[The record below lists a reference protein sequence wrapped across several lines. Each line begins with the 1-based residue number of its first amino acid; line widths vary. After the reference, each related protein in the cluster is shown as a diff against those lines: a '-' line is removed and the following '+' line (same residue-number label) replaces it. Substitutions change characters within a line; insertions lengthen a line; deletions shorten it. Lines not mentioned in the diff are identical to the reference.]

1 MGNKSMKHPPLE
13 TRRQAVSAVICAYPG
28 GRDCAASRL
37 GIAVKKFDNQAYES
51 AGHRPLSDEQL
62 HLLEQETGTRFLP
75 DYLCALYGGVFVKL
89 DDPADLDNLDLY
101 NRSLVTSLRRNCVDQ
116 LIADALKDG
125 EIDEREVRRILA
137 AHRAHM
143 AARTE
148 EVGAV
153 VALHRR
159 DA

>member
-1 MGNKSMKHPPLE
+1 MKRTPLE

-37 GIAVKKFDNQAYES
+37 GMTVKKFDNHAYEC
-51 AGHRPLSDEQL
+51 AGHRPLTDEHL

-75 DYLCALYGGVFVKL
+75 DYLCALYGGVFVKV
-89 DDPADLDNLDLY
+89 DNPTDLDNLDLY
-101 NRSLVTSLRRNCVDQ
+101 QRSLQTSLQRQRVDQ
-116 LIADALKDG
+116 LIAEALKDG
-125 EIDEREVRRILA
+125 EIDEREVKQILA
-137 AHRAHM
+137 AHRAHL

-153 VALHRR
+153 VTLHRR
-159 DA
+159 GA